1 MSFDVGRSCVH
12 AACVVGYISPIS
24 SHLGRVD
31 DRPVAPDPADLRQRR
46 MCPGEVAMVR
56 VANNIV
62 EGEGRD
68 IRGKQINYRL
78 LSVSEQ
84 READQIKS
92 WSNILHG
99 VEHDQNSSC
108 PTYHRW
114 HL

>member
-56 VANNIV
+56 VANNV
-62 EGEGRD
+62 LEGEGARYT
-68 IRGKQINYRL
+68 R
-78 LSVSEQ
+78 
-84 READQIKS
+84 
-92 WSNILHG
+92 
-99 VEHDQNSSC
+99 
-108 PTYHRW
+108 
-114 HL
+114 